1 MWYTSTEEPKQPR
14 QPDRCDCCR
23 YTERRQ
29 IMSSRD
35 EYVRRMQAKLE
46 EWNAEID
53 TLTARADKAT
63 SDLRNEYSEQISA
76 LKARQATARQKIE
89 ELQQSGESAW
99 EDLKSGIELAWTA
112 MGEAIDSARS
122 RFK

>member
-1 MWYTSTEEPKQPR
+1 MK
-14 QPDRCDCCR
+14 
-23 YTERRQ
+23 
-29 IMSSRD
+29 SRD
-35 EYVRRMQAKLE
+35 EYLRKMQAKLE

-53 TLTARADKAT
+53 ILTARAGEVRADVK
-63 SDLRNEYSEQISA
+63 NEYNEQIES
-76 LKARQATARQKIE
+76 LKARQVTARQKIE

-99 EDLKSGIELAWTA
+99 EDVKSGIDLAWSA

>member
-1 MWYTSTEEPKQPR
+1 MG
-14 QPDRCDCCR
+14 
-23 YTERRQ
+23 
-29 IMSSRD
+29 SRE
-35 EYVRRMQAKLE
+35 EYVRKMQAKLE

-53 TLTARADKAT
+53 TLAARASEVTAEFKH
-63 SDLRNEYSEQISA
+63 EYSEQIEA
-76 LKARQATARQKIE
+76 LKAKQAVARQKME

-99 EDLKSGIELAWTA
+99 VDLKAGIELAKTA

>member
-1 MWYTSTEEPKQPR
+1 MN
-14 QPDRCDCCR
+14 
-23 YTERRQ
+23 
-29 IMSSRD
+29 SRD
-35 EYVRRMQAKLE
+35 EYVRKMQAKLE

-53 TLTARADKAT
+53 TLTAKAGKAT
-63 SDLRNEYSEQISA
+63 SDIRNEYSEQISA
-76 LKARQATARQKIE
+76 LKAKQANARQKIE